1 MSLLLENPI
10 EALKRYVAHPSVSA
24 DSAFSD
30 GVAGAR
36 DCACSMLRELGFS
49 VELVETPIHP
59 IILGTRGDPSWPGIV
74 IYGHYDV
81 QPPDP
86 LDLWSSAPFCP
97 EERDGRLYGRGAA
110 DNKGP
115 QIVHMA
121 ALALALKKNPN
132 LPLRITYLIEGEEE
146 IGSPSFRKFLEERKD
161 CLRGDFLLVSDT
173 GSPGPEQLAVTTGLR
188 GLVALEVKVYGPK
201 QDLHSGVHGGALL
214 NPLQALAHACASMHD
229 EHGRVTV
236 PGFYDAVKP
245 PQNWEREELSKLP
258 ITESAYAR
266 FLGVPE
272 FFSPPGYSPL
282 EAIRFCPT
290 LEFNGIG
297 GGYQGEGSK
306 TVIPAEAFAK
316 ITCRLVPD
324 QSAEDIAGKV
334 KNSLQNAFPSAVRV
348 DVQVKGGG
356 DPYVILPP
364 GKRGADEN
372 SKPLLQRAF
381 PLAEQCIKNSFGC
394 GPLYL
399 REGGSIPIIRDLKEV
414 AGLDSLML
422 GLFTNEDNLHAPDE
436 SFNLEIMSKAITGF
450 EEFFLGLANSP

>member
-1 MSLLLENPI
+1 MSLLLQDPV
-10 EALKRYVAHPSVSA
+10 EALRRYVAHPSVSA
-24 DSAFSD
+24 DSSFAS
-30 GVAGAR
+30 GVTGAR
-36 DCACSMLRELGFS
+36 DCACTMLKELGFS
-49 VELVETPIHP
+49 VDLVDTPIHP
-59 IILGTRGDPSWPGIV
+59 IIVATRGEPSWPGIV

-86 LDLWSSAPFCP
+86 LGLWTSDPFDAQ
-97 EERDGRLYGRGAA
+97 ERNGRLYGRGAA

-121 ALALALKKNPN
+121 ALARALKKNPN

-146 IGSPSFRKFLEERKD
+146 IGSPSFRKFLEDGKD
-161 CLRGDFLLVSDT
+161 RLQGDFLLVSDT

-214 NPLQALAHACASMHD
+214 NPLQALAHACASLHD
-229 EHGRVTV
+229 AEGRVTV
-236 PGFYDAVKP
+236 PGFYDGVKAP
-245 PQNWEREELSKLP
+245 EDWEREELGKLP
-258 ITESAYAR
+258 ITESSYAE
-266 FLGVPE
+266 FLGAPG
-272 FFSPPGYSPL
+272 FFPPPGYSPL

-290 LEFNGIG
+290 LEFNGLG

-324 QSAEDIAGKV
+324 QSADDIANKV
-334 KNSLQNAFPSAVRV
+334 KSALQAAFPSAVRV
-348 DVQVKGGG
+348 EVAAKGGG
-356 DPYVILPP
+356 DPYAILPP
-364 GKRGADEN
+364 GKPGADEQA
-372 SKPLLQRAF
+372 KPLLKRAF
-381 PLAEQCIKNSFGC
+381 PLAEKCIEHAFGSS
-394 GPLYL
+394 PLYL

-436 SFNLEIMSKAITGF
+436 SFNLEIMHKAIDAF
-450 EEFFLGLANSP
+450 EEFFLGLA

>member
-1 MSLLLENPI
+1 MSLLLENPV
-10 EALKRYVAHPSVSA
+10 EALKAYVAHPSVSA
-24 DSAFSD
+24 DSSFSA
-30 GVAGAR
+30 GVVGAR
-36 DCACSMLRELGFS
+36 ECACSMLKELGFS
-49 VELVETPIHP
+49 VDLVDTPIHP
-59 IILGTRGDPSWPGIV
+59 IIVATRGDPSWPGIV

-86 LDLWSSAPFCP
+86 VNLWTSDPFVAV
-97 EERDGRLYGRGAA
+97 ERNGRLYGRGAA

-121 ALALALKKNPN
+121 ALARALKKNPD
-132 LPLRITYLIEGEEE
+132 LPLHITYLIEGEEE
-146 IGSPSFRKFLEERKD
+146 IGSPSFRTFLEDGKD
-161 CLRGDFLLVSDT
+161 RLKGDFLLVSDT

-188 GLVALEVKVYGPK
+188 GLVALEVKVYGPR

-214 NPLQALAHACASMHD
+214 NPLQALAHACASLHD
-229 EHGRVTV
+229 KEGRVTV

-245 PQNWEREELSKLP
+245 PHDWEREELSKLP
-258 ITESAYAR
+258 ITESSYAE
-266 FLGVPE
+266 FLGTPD
-272 FFSPPGYSPL
+272 FFPPPGYSPL

-324 QSAEDIAGKV
+324 QSAEDIARKV
-334 KNSLQNAFPSAVRV
+334 KAALQSAFPSAVRV
-348 DVQVKGGG
+348 EVDAKGGG

-364 GKRGADEN
+364 GKPGAAPEAR
-372 SKPLLQRAF
+372 PLLQKAF
-381 PLAEQCIKNSFGC
+381 PLAEKCIETSFGC
-394 GPLYL
+394 SPLYL

-436 SFNLEIMSKAITGF
+436 SFNLEIMHKAIDAF
-450 EEFFLGLANSP
+450 EQFFLGLAAD

>member
-1 MSLLLENPI
+1 MSILLNDPLQ
-10 EALKRYVAHPSVSA
+10 ALKDYVAHPSVSA
-24 DSAFSD
+24 DSAFSS

-36 DCACSMLRELGFS
+36 DFACSQLQDLGFS
-49 VELVETPIHP
+49 VDLVDTPIHP
-59 IILGTRGDPSWPGIV
+59 IIVATRGDPAWPGIV

-86 LDLWSSAPFCP
+86 VDLWTSKPF
-97 EERDGRLYGRGAA
+97 EAQERNGRLYGRGAA

-121 ALALALKKNPN
+121 ALARALKKNPN

-146 IGSPSFRKFLEERKD
+146 IGSPSFRQFLEQGKD
-161 CLRGDFLLVSDT
+161 RLRGDFLLVSDT

-214 NPLQALAHACASMHD
+214 NPLQALARACASLHD
-229 EHGRVTV
+229 EQGRVTV
-236 PGFYDAVKP
+236 PGFYDAVQA
-245 PQNWEREELSKLP
+245 PQDWERDELSRLP
-258 ITESAYAR
+258 ITESSYAN
-266 FLGVPE
+266 FLGAPE
-272 FFSPPGYSPL
+272 FFPPPGYSPL

-290 LEFNGIG
+290 LEFNGVG

-324 QSAEDIAGKV
+324 QSADDIAEKV
-334 KNSLQNAFPSAVRV
+334 QAALQSAFPSAVRV
-348 DVQVKGGG
+348 EVKTKGGG

-364 GKRGADEN
+364 GKPGATAKAG
-372 SKPLLQRAF
+372 SLMAKAF
-381 PLAEQCIKNSFGC
+381 PLAENCIEQSFGTR
-394 GPLYL
+394 PLYL

-414 AGLDSLML
+414 VGLDSLML

-436 SFNLEIMSKAITGF
+436 SFNLEIMNHAIDAF
-450 EEFFLGLANSP
+450 EQFFLGLPE